1 MSKLDKAFKL
11 FDEYNKQDP
20 HIITW
25 NGIDYPAEYF
35 YALQLYNW
43 VKKLAPNASETLLLA
58 SRAQHIGRWKI
69 SRDTYPSGKAG
80 YYKWRTEV
88 AKFHAE
94 IVNQLMQQAGY
105 NEGTIK
111 KVQHII
117 LKEDLRKDEEVQVME
132 NALCLVFL
140 EFQYEDFITK
150 HDDESVIRI
159 LRKTWNKM
167 TEPGRVAALSLT
179 YNERGKNLIMQAI
192 SKASK

>member
-1 MSKLDKAFKL
+1 MSKLDKALKL

-167 TEPGRVAALSLT
+167 TEPGKAAALSLT
-179 YNERGKNLIMQAI
+179 HNERGKNLIIQAI
-192 SKASK
+192 NKANK

>member
-167 TEPGRVAALSLT
+167 TEPGKAGDLLLT
-179 YNERGKNLIMQAI
+179 YNERGKNLIIQAI
-192 SKASK
+192 NKANK

>member
-43 VKKLAPNASETLLLA
+43 VKKLAPNSSETLLLA

-167 TEPGRVAALSLT
+167 TEPGRAAALLLT
-179 YNERGKNLIMQAI
+179 YNERGKNLIIQAI
-192 SKASK
+192 NKANK

>member
-159 LRKTWNKM
+159 LRKTWHKM

>member
-179 YNERGKNLIMQAI
+179 YHERGKNLIMQAI
-192 SKASK
+192 SKASN

>member
-88 AKFHAE
+88 AKIHAE

-167 TEPGRVAALSLT
+167 TEPGKAAALSLT
-179 YNERGKNLIMQAI
+179 YNERGKNLIIQAI
-192 SKASK
+192 NKANK

>member
-20 HIITW
+20 HVITW

-80 YYKWRTEV
+80 YR
-88 AKFHAE
+88 A
-94 IVNQLMQQAGY
+94 
-105 NEGTIK
+105 
-111 KVQHII
+111 
-117 LKEDLRKDEEVQVME
+117 R
-132 NALCLVFL
+132 
-140 EFQYEDFITK
+140 
-150 HDDESVIRI
+150 ES
-159 LRKTWNKM
+159 
-167 TEPGRVAALSLT
+167 
-179 YNERGKNLIMQAI
+179 
-192 SKASK
+192 

>member
-167 TEPGRVAALSLT
+167 TEPGKAAALSLT
-179 YNERGKNLIMQAI
+179 YNERGKNLIMQTI

>member
-179 YNERGKNLIMQAI
+179 YNERGKNLIIQAI
-192 SKASK
+192 NKANK

>member
-167 TEPGRVAALSLT
+167 TEPGKAAALSLT